1 MVFAKAFLL
10 SLAAYVGINFL
21 FLIISSLIS
30 DTLDILF
37 SVLETAPLMILYYL
51 FGPITTLPSRSLI
64 LIVNFDPFVLSILI
78 RGIGLLIAPLIA
90 AILSGSF
97 GESKAE
103 AFGGWLLTAAISAG
117 MIILAVFLSGTVE
130 GILSLFYSTSSQ
142 MTILIYVLIS
152 FFINFIGFG
161 FFALLVCKTE
171 YY

>member
-78 RGIGLLIAPLIA
+78 RGIGFLIAPLIA

-117 MIILAVFLSGTVE
+117 MIILAFFLSGTVE
-130 GILSLFYSTSSQ
+130 GILSLLYSTSSQ

>member
-10 SLAAYVGINFL
+10 SLAVYVGINFL

-30 DTLDILF
+30 NTLDTLF
-37 SVLETAPLMILYYL
+37 SVLQTAPLMILYYL
-51 FGPITTLPSRSLI
+51 FGPITILPSRSLAV
-64 LIVNFDPFVLSILI
+64 IVNFDPFVLSILI
-78 RGIGLLIAPLIA
+78 RGIGHLIAPLIA
-90 AILSGSF
+90 AILSGIF
-97 GESKAE
+97 GESKGE

-117 MIILAVFLSGTVE
+117 MIILAIFLSPMVQ
-130 GILSLFYSTSSQ
+130 GILSLIYSTSSQ
-142 MTILIYVLIS
+142 MTILIYILIS